1 LLPCSSV
8 TGELGEVLSG
18 KKQGRISD
26 DDITIFDATGL
37 ALLDIVTGKIA
48 IDLAVEKGLGTL
60 VEI

>member
-1 LLPCSSV
+1 M
-8 TGELGEVLSG
+8 LSG

-48 IDLAVEKGLGTL
+48 IVLSCRKRLGTL